1 MTSRERF
8 RQTMRYGRPDRV
20 PLLDEG
26 MREDVL
32 ERWHEQGLP
41 QETDLGAMFQ
51 YDRRQTIELQLDPRP
66 ELKRVPTTR
75 RDLATL
81 KERLDPDDP
90 ARLPADWPDRVQRW
104 RLRDDLL
111 ELQLRNGLFRTMG
124 VGDWAG
130 LEEVLYLLADC
141 PSFVRNVMEMHGQFT
156 ARLVERVLRDVDID
170 FVAFS
175 EPIGGNHGP
184 LVSPRTYREIV
195 LPAYTP
201 VIDVLKSHG
210 VETIVFV
217 TFANARSLLPDVVAA
232 GFNCL
237 WAVETESRAMDYLSI
252 RRQFGRSLRLIGG
265 IDLDCLMGDEEAI
278 EREILSKVPPL
289 LAEGGYI
296 PLADGRVRAT
306 MSFEKYAFYR
316 QTLER
321 LAGAV

>member
-1 MTSRERF
+1 MTPRERF
-8 RQTMRYGRPDRV
+8 RKTMRYGQPDRV

-41 QETDLGAMFQ
+41 KDTDLTAMFQ
-51 YDRRQTIELQLDPRP
+51 YDRRQTIELPLDPRP
-66 ELKRVPTTR
+66 ELKRVPTTQ

-104 RLRDDLL
+104 RHRDDLL
-111 ELQLRNGLFRTMG
+111 ELQMRNGLFRTMG
-124 VGDWAG
+124 VDDWAG
-130 LEEVLYLLADC
+130 LEQVLYLLADC
-141 PSFVRNVMEMHGQFT
+141 PSFVRDVMEMHGQFM

-170 FVAFS
+170 FAAFS

-195 LPAYTP
+195 LPAYGP
-201 VIDVLKSHG
+201 VMDVLRSHG

-217 TFANARSLLPDVVAA
+217 TFANARRLLPDVVAA

-237 WAVETESRAMDYLSI
+237 WAVETESRAMDYRSI
-252 RRQFGRSLRLIGG
+252 RREFGRSLRLIGG
-265 IDLDCLMGDEEAI
+265 IDLDCLMGGEETI
-278 EREILSKVPPL
+278 ERQIVSKVSPL

-296 PLADGRVRAT
+296 PLADGRVRAN
-306 MSFEKYAFYR
+306 MPFQKYAFYR
-316 QTLER
+316 QILQR
-321 LAGAV
+321 VVGAA